1 MIYQGCFTIKGNS
14 LLFGNVV
21 ATFFGGV
28 GGGSKIFRSHFQ
40 YNSACET
47 FVIST
52 FFLPGSESCPLFGN
66 ASIFPFIK
74 SFRVTPTLSVNS
86 SLWSCSL
93 RLGFG
98 MELCL
103 GPFQT
108 VSYVLEYIQEYWGKV
123 HKSIDLFYSPLICNG
138 IFTFS
143 ILKTLL
149 FGTGKKV
156 KSNESWGV
164 VFLRMAKECSHRIG
178 RRDTEQIRYLLWA
191 TISSL

>member
-1 MIYQGCFTIKGNS
+1 MPSKD
-14 LLFGNVV
+14 
-21 ATFFGGV
+21 
-28 GGGSKIFRSHFQ
+28 GGSTTMHSKYKGGKTDGLDLKNFFSFSFRKFLENFQ
-40 YNSACET
+40 NPPT
-47 FVIST
+47 
-52 FFLPGSESCPLFGN
+52 PLFGN

-93 RLGFG
+93 RLGYG

-123 HKSIDLFYSPLICNG
+123 HKSIDLFYSPLIRNG

-191 TISSL
+191 TIFSL